1 MSRSRRS
8 QPRRPLSSDNYVVVT
23 LSSDRDGIDNQ
34 AVHAPGLSPPSP
46 GLAVSIPPSP
56 VGEDSSGLAHG
67 AFARHAGDASGY
79 YYHGQSRL
87 TSLETGLTSASAQ
100 GHPPVSPLSIPTSTR
115 AHPYARRTGTS
126 PPAWH
131 SPVHASYDSMAAPS
145 AAAAM
150 YSSPTYSAH
159 TSIAAYDQRRD
170 GWASH
175 AAMHSSPHHDAHRT
189 VADGSSDGCGPA
201 VLSWSPTGSP
211 IPGQSLAS
219 APAVTFSAAANLP
232 AGRARDHFRVRS
244 YPSMQWQYEQAS
256 VLPHSSQ
263 VHHHPLPYALE
274 RGTSAANQGGYHRYG
289 GGEAAHSDR

>member
-1 MSRSRRS
+1 MDSNH
-8 QPRRPLSSDNYVVVT
+8 P
-23 LSSDRDGIDNQ
+23 
-34 AVHAPGLSPPSP
+34 VHAPGLTPPSP
-46 GLAVSIPPSP
+46 GLAGSMPPSP
-56 VGEDSSGLAHG
+56 GGEDSSVLGHR

-87 TSLETGLTSASAQ
+87 SLETGLTNAPQAQ
-100 GHPPVSPLSIPTSTR
+100 GHSPVSPLAAIPTNTR

-131 SPVHASYDSMAAPS
+131 SPVHAPYDSIAAPS
-145 AAAAM
+145 AAAAL

-159 TSIAAYDQRRD
+159 TNHLTSAYDQRRD
-170 GWASH
+170 SWASH
-175 AAMHSSPHHDAHRT
+175 AALHSHSNPHHEAHRA
-189 VADGSSDGCGPA
+189 VADGSPEGCSPA

-244 YPSMQWQYEQAS
+244 YPSMQWQYDQAS

-274 RGTSAANQGGYHRYG
+274 RGTSAATQGGYHRYG